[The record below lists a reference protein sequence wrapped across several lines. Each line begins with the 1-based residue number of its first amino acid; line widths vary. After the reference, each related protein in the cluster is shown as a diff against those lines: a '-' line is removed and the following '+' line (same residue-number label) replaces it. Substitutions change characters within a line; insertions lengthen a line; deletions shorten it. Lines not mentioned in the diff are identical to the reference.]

1 MENFNLG
8 DLLNKIKYPLVSEK
22 TTQLSKLNQ
31 YGFLVD
37 KSLKKPQIKFLL
49 EKIFKVKIKDIR
61 TLNLPLKTKRVGKH
75 RGNKSLYK
83 KTYIQ
88 LQAGELTSTLFN

>member
-1 MENFNLG
+1 MEHFNFG

-22 TTQLSKLNQ
+22 TLKLSELNQ

-37 KSLKKPQIKFLL
+37 KSLKKPEIKFLL
-49 EKIFKVKIKDIR
+49 EKMFHVTITEIQ
-61 TLNLPLKTKRVGKH
+61 TLNLPEKTKRVGKY
-75 RGNKSLYK
+75 RGKKALYK
-83 KTYIQ
+83 KAYIK